1 MPASIV
7 IQQAAQAAQSL
18 VLLFHGVGASA
29 ADLVPLGQFLARAMP
44 QAQVVSVQ
52 APNASD
58 LGSGWQWFSVQGV
71 TPANRAARVAGAM
84 PTFEATVKHWQ
95 HEAGVGPAGTVIVGF
110 SQGSIMA
117 LESTQLP
124 TALAHRVVAIAGR
137 FAQPPRQ
144 APLAGSVHLLHG
156 EQDGVIPAAEGRDAA
171 TRLRELGA
179 VVTLDLYPGLGH
191 GVDMRVAERIVQ
203 LLTGTP
209 GR

>member
-1 MPASIV
+1 MPTSIV

-18 VLLFHGVGASA
+18 ILLFHGVGASA
-29 ADLVPLGQFLARAMP
+29 SDLVPLGQYLARALP

-52 APNASD
+52 APHVSD
-58 LGSGWQWFSVQGV
+58 LGSGYQWFSVQGV
-71 TPANRAARVAGAM
+71 TPANRAARVAQAM
-84 PTFEATVKHWQ
+84 PVFEAAVADWQ
-95 HEAGVGPAGTVIVGF
+95 RQADVGPAATVIVGF

-144 APLAGSVHLLHG
+144 APLGASVHLLHG

-171 TRLRELGA
+171 ARLRDLGA
-179 VVTLDLYPGLGH
+179 TVTLDLYPGLGH
-191 GVDMRVAERIVQ
+191 GVDIRVAERIVK
-203 LLTGTP
+203 LLAPTS

>member
-1 MPASIV
+1 MPTSIV

-18 VLLFHGVGASA
+18 ILLFHGVGASA
-29 ADLVPLGQFLARAMP
+29 SDLVPLGQVLARALP

-52 APNASD
+52 APHASD
-58 LGSGWQWFSVQGV
+58 LGSGYQWFSVQGV
-71 TPANRAARVAGAM
+71 TPVNRAARVAQAM
-84 PTFEATVKHWQ
+84 PAFEATVAEWQ
-95 HEAGVGPAGTVIVGF
+95 RQAGVGPAATVIIGF

-144 APLAGSVHLLHG
+144 APLGASVHLLHG

-171 TRLRELGA
+171 ARLRDLGA
-179 VVTLDLYPGLGH
+179 TVTLDLYPGLGH
-191 GVDMRVAERIVQ
+191 GVDSRVAERIVK
-203 LLTGTP
+203 LLTPTSS
-209 GR
+209 R

>member
-1 MPASIV
+1 MPTSVV
-7 IQQAAQAAQSL
+7 IQQPAGAAMSL

-29 ADLVPLGQFLARAMP
+29 ADLVPLGHYLARALP

-52 APNASD
+52 APQVSD
-58 LGSGWQWFSVQGV
+58 LGSGYQWFSVQGV
-71 TPANRAARVAGAM
+71 TPGNRAARVAGAM
-84 PTFEATVKHWQ
+84 PAFEATVKHWQ
-95 HEAGVGPAGTVIVGF
+95 HEAGVGPDATVIVGF

-124 TALAHRVVAIAGR
+124 AALAHRMVAIAGR

-179 VVTLDLYPGLGH
+179 VVTLDLFPGLGH
-191 GVDMRVAERIVQ
+191 GVDARVADRIVK
-203 LLTGTP
+203 LLTETP
-209 GR
+209 GV

>member
-18 VLLFHGVGASA
+18 ILLFHGVGASA
-29 ADLVPLGQFLARAMP
+29 DDLVPLGRFIAAALP
-44 QAQVVSVQ
+44 QARVVSVS
-52 APNASD
+52 APNPSD
-58 LGSGWQWFSVQGV
+58 LGQGWQWFSVQGV
-71 TPANRAARVAGAM
+71 TPATRPARVAQAM
-84 PTFEATVKHWQ
+84 PAFQAAVA
-95 HEAGVGPAGTVIVGF
+95 HEQQVAGVGAAATVLIGF

-124 TALAHRVVAIAGR
+124 AALAHRVVAIAGR
-137 FAQPPRQ
+137 LAQPPRQ

-171 TRLRELGA
+171 ARLRGLGA
-179 VVTLDLYPGLGH
+179 TVTLDLYPGLGH
-191 GVDMRVAERIVQ
+191 GVDARVAERIVN

-209 GR
+209 GS